1 MGYSDIWLGVKG
13 SEVKLTPFGRQ
24 PLQISPIEETRGEEM
39 ASGRYVEDILWR
51 KKEFTICYSE
61 LTGQNLKTLIDLY
74 NLKQFLNLK
83 YYDENLELVEYEVKM
98 FPFGRTRD
106 SVITDSIWTNV
117 SIKLR
122 QVKPDAS
129 D

>member
-51 KKEFTICYSE
+51 KKEFTISYSE
-61 LTGQNLKTLIDLY
+61 LTGQNLKTLIGLY
-74 NLKQFLNLK
+74 KLRDFLNLK
-83 YYDENLELVEYEVKM
+83 FYDENLQIVEYKVKL
-98 FPFGRTRD
+98 FPFSRERE
-106 SVITDSIWTNV
+106 SVITNSIWTNI

-122 QVKPDAS
+122 QVEPDAS